1 MKHNWKTKKPKKA
14 QEDHLEEGK
23 TAMPTKGTKTDEP
36 SKIAKK
42 RQEKLK
48 IKKLKTPPEINSP

>member
-1 MKHNWKTKKPKKA
+1 
-14 QEDHLEEGK
+14 
-23 TAMPTKGTKTDEP
+23 MPTKGTKSGEP

-42 RQEKLK
+42 SQEKLK